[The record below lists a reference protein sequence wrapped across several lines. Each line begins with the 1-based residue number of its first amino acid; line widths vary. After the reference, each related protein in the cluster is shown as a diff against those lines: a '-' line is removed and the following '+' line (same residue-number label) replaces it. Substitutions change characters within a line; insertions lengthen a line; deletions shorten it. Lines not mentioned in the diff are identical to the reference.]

1 MTLKGLGTIIRM
13 DGRTLNGVR
22 SFKVCAGLDS
32 LSTITLE
39 FAATATI
46 AGEAQVWVRDLQQ
59 GLRELV
65 VAAEHRAE
73 RAEARADE
81 AEAAAGQSPVGA
93 MAYIVPVPPEKESEP

>member
-13 DGRTLNGVR
+13 DGRALNGIR
-22 SFKVCAGLDS
+22 SVKICAGLDT
-32 LSTITLE
+32 LSTVTLE
-39 FAATATI
+39 FAATATL

-59 GLRELV
+59 GLRDRA
-65 VAAEHRAE
+65 VAAEHRAD

-93 MAYIVPVPPEKESEP
+93 MAYIVPVTPEKGNDE